1 LELSTMARS
10 GLGVVAV
17 LVLAATATLC
27 SAQMTMTMPM
37 PTCAPVPLSL
47 SPCIGYLFGAGSAAL
62 PSCCSQL
69 QAFFQSQGPCL
80 CAMSK
85 LAPSP
90 FGLVLGQVQGMIP
103 NVCNLPTDPCDGAS
117 PRLPSFTTTIL
128 QETIYRVFTDE
139 KCDDD
144 ADVFGASNSTDDS
157 TPQPTTKAAAPEAA
171 PPAATPAEPE
181 PEHAA
186 TTSTTPESAGATEA
200 PPAAGDDSPAVAT
213 KTGQVAPQG
222 AGSSTDSQGISKLP
236 ELLHAAGAPS
246 SAAATVLISVVLAYV
261 SAMFV

>member
-1 LELSTMARS
+1 MTRRV
-10 GLGVVAV
+10 LGVVV
-17 LVLAATATLC
+17 LVATAALC
-27 SAQMTMTMPM
+27 SAQMTTVQPTTMTM
-37 PTCAPVPLSL
+37 PTCAPVPISL
-47 SPCIGYLFGAGSAAL
+47 SPCIGYVFGAGSAAL

-103 NVCNLPTDPCDGAS
+103 NVCNLPTDPCD
-117 PRLPSFTTTIL
+117 
-128 QETIYRVFTDE
+128 
-139 KCDDD
+139 
-144 ADVFGASNSTDDS
+144 DVFGASNSTDDS
-157 TPQPTTKAAAPEAA
+157 TTPTAKAASPEAA
-171 PPAATPAEPE
+171 PPAATPTEPE
-181 PEHAA
+181 PAA
-186 TTSTTPESAGATEA
+186 TTSSTPESAGATEA
-200 PPAAGDDSPAVAT
+200 PPAAGDDSQAAAT

-246 SAAATVLISVVLAYV
+246 SAAATVLISVFLAYV

>member
-1 LELSTMARS
+1 MARRV
-10 GLGVVAV
+10 LGVVAV
-17 LVLAATATLC
+17 LVLVATATRC
-27 SAQMTMTMPM
+27 SAQTTTMTM

-47 SPCIGYLFGAGSAAL
+47 SPCIGYLFGVGSAAL

-103 NVCNLPTDPCDGAS
+103 NVCNLPTDPCD
-117 PRLPSFTTTIL
+117 
-128 QETIYRVFTDE
+128 
-139 KCDDD
+139 
-144 ADVFGASNSTDDS
+144 DVFGASNSTDDS
-157 TPQPTTKAAAPEAA
+157 ATPTAKATAPEAA
-171 PPAATPAEPE
+171 PPAATPAEP
-181 PEHAA
+181 A
-186 TTSTTPESAGATEA
+186 TTPESAGATEA

-213 KTGQVAPQG
+213 KTGQVAPQA
-222 AGSSTDSQGISKLP
+222 AGPSTDSQGISKLP

-246 SAAATVLISVVLAYV
+246 SAAATVLISVFLAYV

>member
-1 LELSTMARS
+1 MARRV
-10 GLGVVAV
+10 LGAVAV
-17 LVLAATATLC
+17 LVLVIATAALC
-27 SAQMTMTMPM
+27 SAQTTPTVQPMTMTM

-90 FGLVLGQVQGMIP
+90 FGLVLGQVQAMIP
-103 NVCNLPTDPCDGAS
+103 NVCNLPTDPC
-117 PRLPSFTTTIL
+117 
-128 QETIYRVFTDE
+128 
-139 KCDDD
+139 

-157 TPQPTTKAAAPEAA
+157 AATPTAKAAAPEAA

-186 TTSTTPESAGATEA
+186 TTSTTPESAGAAEA

-213 KTGQVAPQG
+213 ATGQAAPQG
-222 AGSSTDSQGISKLP
+222 AGSNTDSQGISKLP

-246 SAAATVLISVVLAYV
+246 SAAATVLISVLLAYV